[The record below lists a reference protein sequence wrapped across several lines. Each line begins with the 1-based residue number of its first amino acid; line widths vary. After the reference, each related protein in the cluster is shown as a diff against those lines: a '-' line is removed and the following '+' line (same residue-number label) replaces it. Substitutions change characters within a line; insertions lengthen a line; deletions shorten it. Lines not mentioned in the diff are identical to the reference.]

1 MVLLWSFLIAVPA
14 VALLLRSA
22 LRGND
27 GEKIAFVVNVM
38 LLWLGAAVVFG
49 YPGIILP
56 ALVLT
61 AVVLVGLIVM
71 TAADM
76 LSPPRKE
83 DIDAS
88 SAVADAQS

>member
-1 MVLLWSFLIAVPA
+1 MFLLWVCLAAVPA

-38 LLWLGAAVVFG
+38 LLWFAAAVVFG

-56 ALVLT
+56 ALFLT
-61 AVVLVGLIVM
+61 AVVLISLIVM

-76 LSPPRKE
+76 LSKPAEAEPGVT
-83 DIDAS
+83 DN
-88 SAVADAQS
+88 

>member
-14 VALLLRSA
+14 VAFLLRSA
-22 LRGND
+22 LRGHD
-27 GEKIAFVVNVM
+27 GEKIAFVVNIM
-38 LLWLGAAVVFG
+38 LLWFGAAVVFG

-61 AVVLVGLIVM
+61 AVVLVSLIVM

-76 LSPPRKE
+76 LAAAPQEETPPTTE
-83 DIDAS
+83 
-88 SAVADAQS
+88 VAAET

>member
-1 MVLLWSFLIAVPA
+1 MVLLWSFLVAVPA
-14 VALLLRSA
+14 VAVLLRSA

-27 GEKIAFVVNVM
+27 GEKIAFVVNIM
-38 LLWLGAAVVFG
+38 LLWLGAAVFFG

-61 AVVLVGLIVM
+61 AVVLVSLIVM

-76 LSPPRKE
+76 LAATPK
-83 DIDAS
+83 
-88 SAVADAQS
+88 ADAVDTAQDAVVEA